1 MFYLNEQKNIIG
13 MLFPGS
19 KEYDSRLESI
29 GTFVEKEILPDA
41 KRTDQEEIF
50 PRHNLDKLFRKGVM
64 AIPFPQALG
73 GLGLPCPVYIA
84 ALEMIARA
92 CANTALQVD
101 VQNMVCEGIRLI
113 GDDRQKD
120 EFLLKQG
127 LVEGR
132 KLIAFALTEPCCGSD
147 AKAIQTR
154 AVLSGDK
161 YILNGSKTLITNPG
175 EADFVLV
182 FARTDK
188 GISAFIVARETPGFN
203 VTGIIPKLGFRGNK
217 LSSVSLKDCAVAKEN
232 ILGEEGNGL
241 EYAKHILNAGRLSI
255 AAIAVGI
262 AQAAYEKALSYSKK
276 REAFGRSIANFQLIQ
291 EKLADM
297 VTEINAA
304 RLLTYYAADL
314 KEKGG
319 PIASEVSQ
327 AKLFSSEMALRVC
340 DRAIQIHGGYG
351 YTDGSDVHRHWRDAR
366 LLTIGEGTSDILRL
380 LIAHLAL
387 KGIGEP

>member
-1 MFYLNEQKNIIG
+1 MFYLKEQKNIIG
-13 MLFPGS
+13 MLFPGI
-19 KEYDSRLESI
+19 KEYDSMLESI
-29 GTFVEKEILPDA
+29 GIFVEKEILPDA
-41 KRTDQEEIF
+41 KKADQEEIF
-50 PRHNLDKLFRKGVM
+50 PRLNLNKLVKKGVM

-73 GLGLPCPVYIA
+73 GLGLPYTVYIA
-84 ALEMIARA
+84 ALEMVARA

-101 VQNMVCEGIRLI
+101 VQNMVCEGIRLF
-113 GDDRQKD
+113 GDDRQKN
-120 EFLLKQG
+120 EFLSEDG

-132 KLIAFALTEPCCGSD
+132 KLIAFALTESCCGSD

-188 GISAFIVARETPGFN
+188 GISAFLVARETPGFN
-203 VTGIIPKLGFRGNK
+203 VTGVIPKLGFRGNK
-217 LSSVSLKDCAVAKEN
+217 LSSVRLKDCAVSREN
-232 ILGEEGNGL
+232 LVGQEGNGL
-241 EYAKHILNAGRLSI
+241 ECAKQILNAGRLSI

-276 REAFGRSIANFQLIQ
+276 REAFGKSISNFQLIQ

-304 RLLTYYAADL
+304 RLLTYYAATL
-314 KEKGG
+314 KEKGE
-319 PIASEVSQ
+319 PMVSEISQ

-351 YTDGSDVHRHWRDAR
+351 YTDGFDVHRHWRDAR

-387 KGIGEP
+387 KNI

>member
-1 MFYLNEQKNIIG
+1 
-13 MLFPGS
+13 MLFSGADQ
-19 KEYDSRLESI
+19 YDALLDSI
-29 GTFVEKEILPDA
+29 GIFVEKEILPDA
-41 KRTDQEEIF
+41 KKTDQEQSF
-50 PRHNLDKLFRKGVM
+50 PRHSLNKLVRKGVM
-64 AIPFPQALG
+64 ALPFPRELG
-73 GLGLPCPVYIA
+73 GMGLPYPVYIA
-84 ALEMIARA
+84 ALEMVARA
-92 CANTALQVD
+92 CANTALQMD
-101 VQNMVCEGIRLI
+101 VQNMVCEGIRLF
-113 GDDRQKD
+113 GEDRQKN
-120 EFLLKQG
+120 ELFLKQG

-132 KLIAFALTEPCCGSD
+132 KLIAFALTEACCGSD
-147 AKAIQTR
+147 AKAIRTQ

-182 FARTDK
+182 FARTSK

-217 LSSVSLKDCAVAKEN
+217 LSSVSLKDCAVPREN
-232 ILGEEGNGL
+232 LLGEEGHGL
-241 EYAKHILNAGRLSI
+241 EYSKQILNAGRMSI

-262 AQAAYEKALSYSKK
+262 AQAAYEKALYYSKT
-276 REAFGRSIANFQLIQ
+276 REAFGKSLSNFQLIQ

-297 VTEINAA
+297 ITEINAA
-304 RLLTYYAADL
+304 RLLTYYAANL

-319 PIASEVSQ
+319 PMVSEVSQ

-351 YTDGSDVHRHWRDAR
+351 YTDGLDVHRHWRDAR

-387 KGIGEP
+387 KEM